1 MTAAQLFVGLALV
14 AAYLLLNWLIL
25 RGGTGVPVSSRGR
38 HRPVV
43 APVAVADAF
52 VRVERS
58 IPMAEWVRPEDAE
71 LVEER
76 RRRQLHEGWMRRR
89 AVEAPWFAQLA
100 QQMGLGL
107 ALGVAA

>member
-1 MTAAQLFVGLALV
+1 MTVSQLFVGVALV

-58 IPMAEWVRPEDAE
+58 IPLAEWVRPEPARPSIYE
-71 LVEER
+71 AWLS
-76 RRRQLHEGWMRRR
+76 RR
-89 AVEAPWFAQLA
+89 ASEAPLFARLA
-100 QQMGLGL
+100 AEMGLGH
-107 ALGVAA
+107 ALGASA

>member
-1 MTAAQLFVGLALV
+1 MTVSQLFVGVALV

-52 VRVERS
+52 VRAS
-58 IPMAEWVRPEDAE
+58 A
-71 LVEER
+71 
-76 RRRQLHEGWMRRR
+76 
-89 AVEAPWFAQLA
+89 
-100 QQMGLGL
+100 
-107 ALGVAA
+107 